1 MHSSAQ
7 QLITQP
13 PVNTT
18 AALDTNV
25 TFSCHGNGCVLWE
38 INSTQLI
45 NPDHVPQF
53 KVAGVYPPLPRP
65 NYSELIITATHSN
78 NNTRIQCVVEQGS
91 SGSGNTNKSDEVIL
105 FVFGELYNRLQGTK
119 AIVSIAIYV
128 T

>member
-18 AALDTNV
+18 AALNSNV
-25 TFSCHGNGCVLWE
+25 TFSCRGNGCVLWE
-38 INSTQLI
+38 INSTQVR
-45 NPDHVPQF
+45 NPYLVSGY
-53 KVAGVYPPLPRP
+53 KVVGVYPLLPRP
-65 NYSELIITATHSN
+65 NNSELIITATHSN
-78 NNTRIQCVVEQGS
+78 NNTQIQCVVERGS
-91 SGSGNTNKSDEVIL
+91 DGSGNTNKSDKVIL
-105 FVFGELYNRLQGTK
+105 LVFGELYNRLHGTK